1 MTRKDQLL
9 RRFAKAEVERR
20 ALLDTLEHIP
30 TSVLERQPGPGAW
43 SVAQIIAHLALAE
56 ARSLDYLEHK
66 LRSGDHAP
74 ADASAGLRVVALRAA
89 LRLPLRFKAP
99 AVVATL
105 PPCSFSEARRAWD
118 EVRSRMAAAY
128 AALPPEVATHGL
140 FKHPTAGRFD
150 TVQGMAF
157 MRDHVQ
163 HHRAQIFR
171 TIRQVAA

>member
-20 ALLDTLEHIP
+20 ALLDKLEHVP
-30 TSVLERQPGPGAW
+30 ASVLERQPGPAAW

-66 LRSGDHAP
+66 LRSGDHVP
-74 ADASAGLRVVALRAA
+74 VDATSGSRLLLLRAA

-105 PPCSFSEARRAWD
+105 PPCSFSEARRSWN
-118 EVRSRMAAAY
+118 EVRSRMAATY
-128 AALPPEVATHGL
+128 AALPPEAATHGL
-140 FKHPTAGRFD
+140 FKHPTTGRFD

-157 MRDHVQ
+157 MRDHVR
-163 HHRAQIFR
+163 HHRAQILR
-171 TIRQVAA
+171 TIRQVTA

>member
-9 RRFAKAEVERR
+9 LQFAEAEVERR
-20 ALLDTLEHIP
+20 ALLESLEHLP
-30 TSVLERQPGPGAW
+30 TSVLERQPTLTAW
-43 SVAQIIAHLALAE
+43 SVAEIVAHLALAE

-74 ADASAGLRVVALRAA
+74 VDLMSGPRLLMLRGA

-105 PPCSFSEARRAWD
+105 PPCSFGEARRSWD

-128 AALPPEVATHGL
+128 AALPPEVTTHGL
-140 FKHPTAGRFD
+140 FKHPSAGRFD
-150 TVQGMAF
+150 PVQGMAF
-157 MRDHVQ
+157 MRDHVW
-163 HHRAQIFR
+163 HHRAQILP
-171 TIRQVAA
+171 TIRQVTP

>member
-1 MTRKDQLL
+1 MNRKDQLI
-9 RRFAKAEVERR
+9 RQFAKAEVERR

-30 TSVLERQPGPGAW
+30 TSAMERQPGPGAW

-66 LRSGDHAP
+66 LRSGEHAP
-74 ADASAGLRVVALRAA
+74 VDTSSVPRLLLLRAA

-105 PPCSFSEARRAWD
+105 PPCSFSEARRWWD

-128 AALPPEVATHGL
+128 TALPPEVATHGL

-150 TVQGMAF
+150 TVQGLTF
-157 MRDHVQ
+157 MRDHVR
-163 HHRAQIFR
+163 HHRAQILR
-171 TIRQVAA
+171 TIRQVTA